1 MPNIVTLAEAK
12 LFIRVDDGDEDMTI
26 ETMIAAATEAVC
38 DVAQA
43 WDGAGEPP
51 ARLKLAVLSRVAIM
65 FDTRNSVEPGNGE
78 DRLLLPLRT
87 VDL

>member
-12 LFIRVDDGDEDMTI
+12 LFIRVLDDDEDTTI
-26 ETMIAAATEAVC
+26 ETMIAAATDAVC

-43 WDGAGEPP
+43 WDGTGEPP
-51 ARLKLAVLSRVAIM
+51 ARLKLAILSRVAIM
-65 FDTRNSVEPGNGE
+65 FDTRNSLEPGIGE

-87 VDL
+87 VEL